1 MWKICMRHPQE
12 YYHGIR
18 IRDAALSIG
27 LDFRKNFTTG
37 EGQRANFAIVDYIQ
51 RLTLLNNEQNEIKGI
66 QIEWKEVRVADA
78 CVGALLRLQTLTN
91 MLQAAEEGK
100 ISMGKTQRHSS
111 CPPEGAEVIRDYFG
125 GLKTGRLIINTEVHP
140 CMRRACAALEALHMT
155 RYGEMQAKGAENK
168 AYLAAFERATPEKK
182 LC

>member
-1 MWKICMRHPQE
+1 MKQPQE

-37 EGQRANFAIVDYIQ
+37 EGQRMNFAIVDYIQ
-51 RLTLLNNEQNEIKGI
+51 RITLLNNEQNGIKGI
-66 QIEWKEVRVADA
+66 QIEWGEVRVADA

-100 ISMGKTQRHSS
+100 ISTGTTYGQNSLT
-111 CPPEGAEVIRDYFG
+111 PEGEEAIKEYFA
-125 GLKTGRLIINTEVHP
+125 GLKTGSLIVNTETHP
-140 CMRRACAALEALHMT
+140 CVRRACTTLEAIHMT
-155 RYGEMQAKGAENK
+155 RYGEIQAKGAENK
-168 AYLAAFERATPEKK
+168 E
-182 LC
+182 